1 MLSSV
6 QGWDSVFGKPLY
18 SCKRRLQ
25 ISGVNV
31 LFVDEFEYFLVDDVE
46 VGTSKFSQQLILEFS
61 EDLLS
66 FLFFRH

>member
-18 SCKRRLQ
+18 NCKSRLE
-25 ISGVNV
+25 IRGVNV